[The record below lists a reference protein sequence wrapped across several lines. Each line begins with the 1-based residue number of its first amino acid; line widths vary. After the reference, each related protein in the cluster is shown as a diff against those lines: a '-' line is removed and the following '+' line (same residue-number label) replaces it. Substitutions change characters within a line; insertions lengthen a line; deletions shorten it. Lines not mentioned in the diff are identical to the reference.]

1 MRFRDLCV
9 QFRFANSSSHF
20 LRIGAQLVLIAFLF
34 LFAGCERLFDK
45 GSAKSIE
52 AAEKEASAGN
62 YTAAVRLYE
71 YALDGTPKTAEVHYK
86 LALIYAD
93 KLKSPL
99 DALHHFNRY
108 VILSPSGPHAKEAHD
123 FRSEGERKLLEK
135 LTDGTPFTQQD
146 AVKLKNQNLELIKAL
161 AECRAAKAAAAAAQL
176 PSGMKKGDQVQ
187 KPVPP
192 GARTHVVEAHETL
205 ASIAQKYYKSKARW
219 KEIQDANF
227 YPMEGTAKIKP
238 GMTLVIP

>member
-1 MRFRDLCV
+1 MIVCRAVFFVACAWMLTSLC
-9 QFRFANSSSHF
+9 
-20 LRIGAQLVLIAFLF
+20 
-34 LFAGCERLFDK
+34 GCEQLFDK

-52 AAEKEASAGN
+52 LAEKQAG
-62 YTAAVRLYE
+62 AGDFPGAVRLYE
-71 YALDGTPKTAEVHYK
+71 SALDGTPKTAEVHYK

-99 DALHHFNRY
+99 DALHHFDRY
-108 VILSPSGPHAKEAHD
+108 VALLPAGPHAKEARD
-123 FRSEGERKLLEK
+123 FRAEGERKLLEK
-135 LTDGTPFTQQD
+135 LTDGSPFTQQD

-161 AECRAAKAAAAAAQL
+161 ADCRASRQAAAATAQ
-176 PSGMKKGDQVQ
+176 PPPGVKKGEQAQ
-187 KPVPP
+187 KPIPA
-192 GARTHVVEAHETL
+192 GARTHVVEPHETL